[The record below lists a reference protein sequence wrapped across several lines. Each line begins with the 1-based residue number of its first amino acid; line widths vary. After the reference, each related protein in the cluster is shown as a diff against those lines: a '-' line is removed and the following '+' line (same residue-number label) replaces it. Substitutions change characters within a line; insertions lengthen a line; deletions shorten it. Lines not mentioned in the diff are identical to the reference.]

1 MPRCTVV
8 SVAAVAAAVVADVGM
23 VTLMVAE
30 LDMATL
36 PAGFSA
42 PFCLPSWA
50 LRLMLCRVPLG

>member
-8 SVAAVAAAVVADVGM
+8 SVVVVAAAAADVGM

-42 PFCLPSWA
+42 PFCPPSWA
-50 LRLMLCRVPLG
+50 LCLMLCRVLLG